1 MATVSLRKQGGAVVM
16 TVPTEI
22 VKKLDIAAGDVL
34 DVSVV
39 GGALVARPAGKV
51 RRRYTL
57 DELLVGATP
66 EAMEELNAETAWAR
80 DGDSVG
86 REF

>member
-51 RRRYTL
+51 R
-57 DELLVGATP
+57 
-66 EAMEELNAETAWAR
+66 
-80 DGDSVG
+80 DGDFQLAERHQG
-86 REF
+86 RRGV